1 MLSRKGRD
9 AARCLDRK
17 ARTLIQ
23 SVSCTH
29 CQLPVPAGLIRAGE
43 PQQFCCHGC
52 ETAYRLIHSC
62 GLDAYYAIQERQ
74 AAVPQAWDEQSQDHS
89 QYQEYDSEKFQT
101 LFGKLGSQ
109 VGGQVGEITFVV
121 EGIHCAACIW
131 LLEKLPHLVP
141 GVIESTV
148 NWGRRTVR
156 VRWHRDTVKLSAVAR
171 TLAQLGYPPHPVGRE
186 KNDDLRK
193 QENRKHLIRLA
204 VAGAAAGNNM
214 LIAIALYLGMF
225 SHISES
231 TVVLFRWTSCLLGT
245 LSVVWPGSIFF
256 RGGWYALRTWTPH
269 MDLPIALGLGAGL
282 ISGIVNTILN
292 HGEIYFDSLSILVF
306 VLLLGRWIQYRQ
318 QQTASDSIEMLYRLT
333 PKTTRRLRDGVP
345 VTIPSDLL
353 EVGDVVEVRAGD
365 TFPGDGVVLQGK
377 SGVDQAILT
386 GESAQ
391 VVVGPGDAVAA
402 GTLNCE
408 AKLQVAIQAVGLETR
423 IGKVLELV
431 QESAARRPK
440 IVELADRRGG
450 YFVVVILIL
459 AIVTLGAWLWIEPA
473 MAVERMIA
481 LLVIACPCALA
492 LATPLAVSVGLARGA
507 SHHLLIKS
515 GDVFQRLT
523 DSPQPQLPKRLWL
536 DKTGTLTW
544 GRMSVHHWEGDRE
557 IWPAIAAIQQNS
569 THPIARAMVQFIGSK
584 CESHTWPDV
593 PEVIQSQHGG
603 IGGVI
608 DGRSVWI
615 GNQAFMERQGITIS
629 HSWGSAIEQG
639 LAEGCS
645 PIFVAHS
652 QQIVAVALVGDG
664 LRPDVARHVDWLRRQ
679 GWQVGI
685 LSGDHQAVVRQ
696 VAAAIHVPSEQALGD
711 QLPEDKV
718 RAIERSLR
726 ESAVVVMVG
735 DGVNDSA
742 ALAAASVGIA
752 AHHSAEVSLQAAPVY
767 LGRPGL
773 AGVIDLLQVSH
784 GTMRNIRR
792 NFAFSLTYNLTA
804 VCLAGLGFI
813 NPLGAAILMPISSL
827 TVVGLSFWPIRHDEP
842 ISGS

>member
-1 MLSRKGRD
+1 M
-9 AARCLDRK
+9 
-17 ARTLIQ
+17 
-23 SVSCTH
+23 SCSH

-62 GLDAYYAIQERQ
+62 GLDAYYEIQEGQ
-74 AAVPQAWDEQSQDHS
+74 ATIPTAWNEKFQDDSQF
-89 QYQEYDSEKFQT
+89 QEYDSEKFQA
-101 LFGKLGSQ
+101 LFGKMAGNI
-109 VGGQVGEITFVV
+109 GEITFVV

-141 GVIESTV
+141 GVIEATV

-156 VRWHRDTVKLSAVAR
+156 VRWRTDRVSLSSIAK

-186 KNDDLRK
+186 KNADLRK
-193 QENRKHLIRLA
+193 QENRKHLIRLG

-225 SHISES
+225 SHISDS
-231 TVVLFRWTSCLLGT
+231 TVLLFRWTSCVLGT
-245 LSVVWPGSIFF
+245 LSVVWPGAVFF

-318 QQTASDSIEMLYRLT
+318 QQTATDSIEMLYRLT
-333 PKTTRRLRDGVP
+333 PKTTRRVRNGVA

-353 EVGDVVEVRAGD
+353 EVGDTVEVLAGE
-365 TFPGDGVVLQGK
+365 TFPGDGVVVHGK
-377 SGVDQAILT
+377 SSVDQAILT
-386 GESAQ
+386 GESAAVQ
-391 VVVGPGDAVAA
+391 VGPGDDVAA

-408 AKLQVAIQAVGLETR
+408 SMLQVTVQAVGLETR

-431 QESAARRPK
+431 QESAAKRPK

-459 AIVTLGAWLWIEPA
+459 ALVTLVGWLWFEPA

-507 SHHLLIKS
+507 NDHLLIKS
-515 GDVFQRLT
+515 GDIFQRLT
-523 DSPQPQLPKRLWL
+523 DSPRPNLPKRLWL

-544 GRMSVHHWEGDRE
+544 GRMLVHRWEGDRE
-557 IWPAIAAIQQNS
+557 VWPAVAAVQQNS
-569 THPIARAMVQFIGSK
+569 THPIAQAMVQFVRSK
-584 CESHTWPDV
+584 CERNQWPEV
-593 PEVIQSQHGG
+593 QEVIQSQHGG
-603 IGGVI
+603 IGGLI
-608 DGRSVWI
+608 GGQNLWI
-615 GNQAFMERQGITIS
+615 GNRTFIVRQGISVGS
-629 HSWGSAIEQG
+629 HWDEIGERG
-639 LAEGCS
+639 LADGYS
-645 PIFVAHS
+645 PIFVAQGS
-652 QQIVAVALVGDG
+652 KLVAVALVGDG
-664 LRPDVARHVDWLRRQ
+664 LRPDVKRHVEWLRRE

-696 VAAAIHVPSEQALGD
+696 IATAIQVPNEQALGD

-718 RAIERSLR
+718 RIIEQSLPQ
-726 ESAVVVMVG
+726 SAVVVMVG

-773 AGVIDLLQVSH
+773 AGVVDLLMVSQ

-827 TVVGLSFWPIRHDEP
+827 TVVGLSFWPIRR
-842 ISGS
+842 IQS

>member
-1 MLSRKGRD
+1 VLSRETVSGEHD
-9 AARCLDRK
+9 DRK
-17 ARTLIQ
+17 VTLIK
-23 SVSCTH
+23 SISCTH
-29 CQLPVPAGLIRAGE
+29 CQLPVPAGLIRPGE
-43 PQQFCCHGC
+43 THQFCCHGC
-52 ETAYRLIHSC
+52 ETAFRLIHSC

-74 AAVPQAWDEQSQDHS
+74 ASVPQAWNEKAADHS

-101 LFGKLGSQ
+101 LFGKMGPL
-109 VGGQVGEITFVV
+109 VGEISFIV

-156 VRWHRDTVKLSAVAR
+156 IRWHREAVRLSTIAR

-231 TVVLFRWTSCLLGT
+231 TVVLLRWASCLLGT
-245 LSVVWPGSIFF
+245 LSVVWPGSVFF
-256 RGGWYALRTWTPH
+256 RGGWFALRTWTPH

-306 VLLLGRWIQYRQ
+306 VLLLGRWVQYRQ

-333 PKTTRRLRDGVP
+333 PKTTRRLRDGVA
-345 VTIPSDLL
+345 VTIPADLL
-353 EVGDVVEVRAGD
+353 EVGDVVEVRAGE
-365 TFPGDGVVLQGK
+365 TFPGDGTVVQGK

-391 VVVGPGDAVAA
+391 VVVGIGDPVSA

-408 AKLQVAIQAVGLETR
+408 AMVQVAIQAIGLDTR

-431 QESAARRPK
+431 QESAAKRPK

-473 MAVERMIA
+473 MAIERMIA

-507 SHHLLIKS
+507 SLHLLIKS
-515 GDVFQRLT
+515 GDVFQRLI
-523 DSPQPQLPKRLWL
+523 DSPRPDLPKQLWL

-544 GRMSVHHWEGDRE
+544 GRMLVQRWDGDRE
-557 IWPAIAAIQQNS
+557 SWPAVAAIQQNS
-569 THPIARAMVQFIGSK
+569 THPIAQAMVQFVRSK
-584 CESHTWPDV
+584 SNPVHWPEV
-593 PEVIQSQHGG
+593 QEVIQSQHGG
-603 IGGVI
+603 IGGVV
-608 DGRSVWI
+608 DGRALWI
-615 GNQAFMERQGITIS
+615 GNQSFIERQGIPIAEKWQES
-629 HSWGSAIEQG
+629 IAQC
-639 LAEGCS
+639 LAEGNS
-645 PIFVAHS
+645 PIFIAHS
-652 QQIVAVALVGDG
+652 GQIAAVAMVGDG
-664 LRPDVARHVDWLRRQ
+664 LRPDVARHVAWLKQQ

-685 LSGDHQAVVRQ
+685 LSGDHQTIVRQ
-696 VAAAIHVPSEQALGD
+696 VASAIQVPDELAFGD

-718 RAIERSLR
+718 QQIARSQQN
-726 ESAVVVMVG
+726 SAVVVMVG

-773 AGVIDLLQVSH
+773 SGVIDLLQVSQ

-792 NFAFSLTYNLTA
+792 NFAFSLIYNLTA

-827 TVVGLSFWPIRHDEP
+827 TVVGLSFWPIGHKNP
-842 ISGS
+842 TVGL

>member
-1 MLSRKGRD
+1 MLSRQNRFDKRRGNRD
-9 AARCLDRK
+9 SA
-17 ARTLIQ
+17 LIQ
-23 SVSCTH
+23 SISCTH
-29 CQLPVPAGLIRAGE
+29 CQLPVPAGLIRPAE
-43 PQQFCCHGC
+43 QQQFCCHGC
-52 ETAYRLIHSC
+52 ETAYRLIRSC
-62 GLDAYYAIQERQ
+62 GLDAYYSIQERQ
-74 AAVPQAWDEQSQDHS
+74 ASVPQAWNEGSQDHS

-101 LFGKLGSQ
+101 LFGKMGA
-109 VGGQVGEITFVV
+109 QVGEITLVV

-141 GVIESTV
+141 GVIEATV
-148 NWGRRTVR
+148 HWGRRTVR
-156 VRWHRDTVKLSAVAR
+156 VRWHREAVPLSTIAR

-214 LIAIALYLGMF
+214 LIATALYLGMF

-231 TVVLFRWTSCLLGT
+231 TVVLLRWTSCLLGT
-245 LSVVWPGSIFF
+245 LSVVWPGSVFF
-256 RGGWYALRTWTPH
+256 RGGWFALRTWTPH

-333 PKTTRRLRDGVP
+333 PKTTRRIKDGVA

-353 EVGDVVEVRAGD
+353 EVGDMVEVRAGE
-365 TFPGDGVVLQGK
+365 TFPGDGTVVHGK

-391 VVVGPGDAVAA
+391 VVVGVGDAVSA

-408 AKLQVAIQAVGLETR
+408 AILHVTIHAVGLETR
-423 IGKVLELV
+423 IGKILELV
-431 QESAARRPK
+431 QESAAKRPK

-459 AIVTLGAWLWIEPA
+459 AVLTLGAWLWIEPA
-473 MAVERMIA
+473 MAIERMIA

-507 SHHLLIKS
+507 SQHLLIKS
-515 GDVFQRLT
+515 GDVFQRLV
-523 DSPQPQLPKRLWL
+523 DSPRPDLPKQLWL

-544 GRMSVHHWEGDRE
+544 GRMLVQRWEGDKE
-557 IWPAIAAIQQNS
+557 IWPAVAVLQQNS
-569 THPIARAMVQFIGSK
+569 THPIAHAMVQFIRSK
-584 CESHTWPDV
+584 CEQESW
-593 PEVIQSQHGG
+593 PEVEEVTQAQHGG
-603 IGGVI
+603 IGGVV
-608 DGRSVWI
+608 DGLQIWI
-615 GNQAFMERQGITIS
+615 GNQSFIERHGIHVSEKWRECIS
-629 HSWGSAIEQG
+629 QG
-639 LAEGCS
+639 LADGYS
-645 PIFVAHS
+645 PIFIAHS
-652 QQIVAVALVGDG
+652 SQVAAVALVGDG
-664 LRPDVARHVDWLRRQ
+664 LRPDVARHVAWLKQ
-679 GWQVGI
+679 EGWQVGI
-685 LSGDHQAVVRQ
+685 LSGDHQTVVRQ
-696 VAAAIHVPSEQALGD
+696 VANAIHIPSEQAFGD

-718 RAIERSLR
+718 RMIGQSQLN
-726 ESAVVVMVG
+726 SAVVVMVG

-773 AGVIDLLQVSH
+773 SGVIDLLQVSQ

-804 VCLAGLGFI
+804 VGLAGLGFI

-827 TVVGLSFWPIRHDEP
+827 TVVGLSFWPIRLNDP
-842 ISGS
+842 NGRS

>member
-1 MLSRKGRD
+1 M
-9 AARCLDRK
+9 
-17 ARTLIQ
+17 IQ
-23 SVSCTH
+23 SISCTH

-74 AAVPQAWDEQSQDHS
+74 AAVPTAWDEKSQDHS

-101 LFGKLGSQ
+101 LFGKMGPRT
-109 VGGQVGEITFVV
+109 GEITFVV

-141 GVIESTV
+141 GVMESTV

-156 VRWHRDTVKLSAVAR
+156 VRWRTDSVLLSSIAK

-193 QENRKHLIRLA
+193 HENRKHLIRLG

-225 SHISES
+225 SHISDS

-245 LSVVWPGSIFF
+245 LSVVWPGAVFF

-292 HGEIYFDSLSILVF
+292 HGEIYFDSLSVLVF

-333 PKTTRRLRDGVP
+333 PKTTRRLREGVA

-353 EVGDVVEVRAGD
+353 EVGDVVEIRAGE

-391 VVVGPGDAVAA
+391 VQVGPGDAVAA

-408 AKLQVAIQAVGLETR
+408 SMLQVTIQAVGLDTR

-431 QESAARRPK
+431 QESAAKRPK
-440 IVELADRRGG
+440 IVELADQRGG

-459 AIVTLGAWLWIEPA
+459 AIMTLAGWLWIEPA

-507 SHHLLIKS
+507 NEHLLIKS

-523 DSPQPQLPKRLWL
+523 DSPRPNLPKRLWL

-544 GRMSVHHWEGDRE
+544 GRMLVHRWEGNRE
-557 IWPAIAAIQQNS
+557 VWPAVAAVQQNS
-569 THPIARAMVQFIGSK
+569 THPIAQAMVQFVRSK
-584 CESHTWPDV
+584 CERDTWPEV
-593 PEVIQSQHGG
+593 QEVIQSQHGG

-608 DGRSVWI
+608 DGHNIWI
-615 GNQAFMERQGITIS
+615 GNQAFVERQGIMVGDQ
-629 HSWGSAIEQG
+629 WRAFGEQG
-639 LAEGCS
+639 LAEGYS
-645 PIFVAHS
+645 PIFVAQDS
-652 QQIVAVALVGDG
+652 KVVAVALVGDG
-664 LRPDVARHVDWLRRQ
+664 LRPDVKRHVDWLRQQ

-696 VAAAIHVPSEQALGD
+696 VAAAIHVPSEQAFGD

-718 RAIERSLR
+718 RMIEQSLND
-726 ESAVVVMVG
+726 SAVVVMVG

-773 AGVIDLLQVSH
+773 AGVVDLLMVSR
-784 GTMRNIRR
+784 GTMKNIRR

-827 TVVGLSFWPIRHDEP
+827 TVVGLSFWPIRRDLA
-842 ISGS
+842 